1 MLARVVA
8 KRLLAM
14 LPLLFVIATLTFM
27 VIRIVPGGPF
37 DQERNL
43 PPQIMANL
51 NAKYHLDKPFFE
63 QYCLY
68 LGRLCHGDLGVSYKY
83 VDRNVVDIIKDAFP
97 VSLQLGGA
105 GLLIAIIVGVPLG
118 TIAALRRGTPVDH
131 LAMFVSTLGLSLP
144 LFVVGALLIL
154 VFALWGR
161 LLPAALWESPFHAVL
176 PALTIAFKPM
186 AYIARLTRA
195 SVLEILEKD
204 WVRIARSKGL
214 SESATI
220 IKHVLRNALIPV
232 VTLLGPVSAV
242 MIAGAFVVE
251 IIYAIPG
258 MGRFFVTA
266 VMNRDYDLIMGIT
279 LVFSIILV
287 ITNTIVDVL
296 YMILDPRITYD

>member
-1 MLARVVA
+1 MLLRVIL

-14 LPLLFVIATLTFM
+14 IPLLLVIATLTFM
-27 VIRIVPGGPF
+27 VIRVVPGGPF

-43 PPQIMANL
+43 PPQILANL
-51 NAKYHLDKPFFE
+51 NAKYHLDKPVLE
-63 QYCLY
+63 QYWLY
-68 LGRLCHGDLGVSYKY
+68 LARLCHGDLGVSYKY
-83 VDRNVVDIIKDAFP
+83 VDRTVVDIIKDAFP
-97 VSLQLGGA
+97 VSIQLGGA
-105 GLLIAIIVGVPLG
+105 GLLIAVLVGVPLG
-118 TIAALRRGTPVDH
+118 TIAALRRGTYVDH
-131 LAMFVSTLGLSLP
+131 LAMFVSTMGLSLP

-154 VFALWGR
+154 IFAIWGR
-161 LLPAALWESPFHAVL
+161 ILPAALWESPLHAIL

-195 SVLEILEKD
+195 SVLEILQKD

-242 MIAGAFVVE
+242 MIAGSFVVE

-279 LVFSIILV
+279 LIFSVVLV

-296 YMILDPRITYD
+296 YMILDPRISYE

>member
-1 MLARVVA
+1 MLFRTIA

-14 LPLLFVIATLTFM
+14 IPLLFVIATLTFM

-43 PPQIMANL
+43 PPQILANL
-51 NAKYHLDKPFFE
+51 NAKYHLDKPVLE
-63 QYCLY
+63 QYGLY
-68 LGRLCHGDLGVSYKY
+68 LGRLCRGDLGVSYKY
-83 VDRNVVDIIKDAFP
+83 VDRTVVDIIKDAFP

-105 GLLIAIIVGVPLG
+105 GLLIAVLIGVPLG
-118 TIAALRRGTPVDH
+118 TIAALRRGTPIDH
-131 LAMFVSTLGLSLP
+131 LAMFISTMGLSLP
-144 LFVVGALLIL
+144 LFVVGAVLIFI
-154 VFALWGR
+154 FAISCKI
-161 LLPAALWESPFHAVL
+161 LPAALWDSPWHAVL
-176 PALTIAFKPM
+176 PAFTIAFKPM

-214 SESATI
+214 SEFQTI
-220 IKHVLRNALIPV
+220 VKHVLRNALIPV

-242 MIAGAFVVE
+242 MIAGSFVVE
-251 IIYAIPG
+251 IIYAVPG

-279 LVFSIILV
+279 LIFSVVLV

-296 YMILDPRITYD
+296 YMILDPRISYD

>member
-1 MLARVVA
+1 MIFRTIA

-14 LPLLFVIATLTFM
+14 IPLLFVIATLTFM

-43 PPQIMANL
+43 PPQILANL
-51 NAKYHLDKPFFE
+51 NAKYHLDKPVLE
-63 QYCLY
+63 QYGLY
-68 LGRLCHGDLGVSYKY
+68 LSRLCHGDLGVSYKY
-83 VDRNVVDIIKDAFP
+83 VDRTVVDIIKDAFP
-97 VSLQLGGA
+97 VSIQLGGA
-105 GLLIAIIVGVPLG
+105 GLLIAVLIGVPLG

-131 LAMFVSTLGLSLP
+131 LAMFVSTMGLSLP

-154 VFALWGR
+154 VFAISSK
-161 LLPAALWESPFHAVL
+161 LLPAALWESPWHAIL

-220 IKHVLRNALIPV
+220 VKHVLRNALIPV

-242 MIAGAFVVE
+242 MIAGSFVVE
-251 IIYAIPG
+251 IIYAVPG

-279 LVFSIILV
+279 LIFSIVLV

-296 YMILDPRITYD
+296 YTILDPRISYD

>member
-1 MLARVVA
+1 MLLRVIL

-14 LPLLFVIATLTFM
+14 IPLLLVIATLTFM
-27 VIRIVPGGPF
+27 VIRVVPGGPF

-43 PPQIMANL
+43 PPQILANL
-51 NAKYHLDKPFFE
+51 NAKYHLDKPVLE
-63 QYCLY
+63 QYWLY
-68 LGRLCHGDLGVSYKY
+68 LERLCHGDLGVSYKY
-83 VDRNVVDIIKDAFP
+83 VDRTVVDIIKNAFP
-97 VSLQLGGA
+97 VSIQLGGA
-105 GLLIAIIVGVPLG
+105 GLLIAVLVGVPLG
-118 TIAALRRGTPVDH
+118 TIAALRRGTYVDH
-131 LAMFVSTLGLSLP
+131 LAMFVSTMGLSLP

-154 VFALWGR
+154 IFAIWGR
-161 LLPAALWESPFHAVL
+161 ILPAALWESPLHAIL

-195 SVLEILEKD
+195 SVLEILQKD

-242 MIAGAFVVE
+242 MIAGSFVVE

-279 LVFSIILV
+279 LIFSVVLV

-296 YMILDPRITYD
+296 YMILDPRISYE

>member
-1 MLARVVA
+1 MLLRVILKRMLA
-8 KRLLAM
+8 M
-14 LPLLFVIATLTFM
+14 IPLLLVIATLTFM
-27 VIRIVPGGPF
+27 VIRVVPGGPF

-43 PPQIMANL
+43 PPQILANL
-51 NAKYHLDKPFFE
+51 NAKYHLDKPVLE
-63 QYCLY
+63 QYWLY

-83 VDRNVVDIIKDAFP
+83 VDRTVVDIIKDAFP
-97 VSLQLGGA
+97 VSIQLGGA
-105 GLLIAIIVGVPLG
+105 GLLIAILVGVPLG
-118 TIAALRRGTPVDH
+118 TIAALRRGTHIDH
-131 LAMFVSTLGLSLP
+131 LAMFVSTMGLSLP

-154 VFALWGR
+154 IFAIWGR
-161 LLPAALWESPFHAVL
+161 ILPAALWESPFHAIL
-176 PALTIAFKPM
+176 PAVTIAFKPM

-195 SVLEILEKD
+195 SVLEILQKD

-242 MIAGAFVVE
+242 MIAGSFVVE

-279 LVFSIILV
+279 LIFSVVLV

-296 YMILDPRITYD
+296 YMILDPRISYE